1 MEYELFALHGML
13 PNLLF
18 LYELLNELGYKQEPA
33 IIFED
38 NMALIDLIKRG
49 KVSSGVTKHISAK
62 YYYSKDLIRRNIIQ
76 FKYCPTELMIA
87 DILTKPLSKIL
98 FIKLKKMLHN
108 HDNDEGI
115 LEVYRRLY
123 RGEYKKDKDRCIQ
136 EIIVNAFRMLMR

>member
-1 MEYELFALHGML
+1 ML

-18 LYELLNELGYKQEPA
+18 LYDLLNELGYKQEPA

-62 YYYSKDLIRRNIIQ
+62 YYYSKDLISRNIIQ

-87 DILTKPLSKIL
+87 DILTKPLSRNQFTRFKNI
-98 FIKLKKMLHN
+98 LHN
-108 HDNDEGI
+108 HCEDNGI
-115 LEVYRRLY
+115 METYRKLY
-123 RGEYKKDKDRCIQ
+123 RGELKKKSDQLIQ
-136 EIIVNAFRMLMR
+136 KIIVNAFRMLMQ